1 MANVGEWNA
10 LELESA
16 RSSLIFELVE
26 AETTLSD
33 AVVQSVL
40 RSFRGVDI
48 VQRKEILTRV
58 QAVSEDDLKRVGQR

>member
-1 MANVGEWNA
+1 VANVGEWNA